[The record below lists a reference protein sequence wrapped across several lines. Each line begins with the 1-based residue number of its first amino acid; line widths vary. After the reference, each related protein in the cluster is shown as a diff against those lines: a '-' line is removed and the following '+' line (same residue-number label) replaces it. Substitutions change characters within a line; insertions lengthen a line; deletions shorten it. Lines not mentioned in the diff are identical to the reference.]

1 MISLFSFDISI
12 LGLFVCIIA
21 IALGGFIR
29 GFLGFGAALLIV
41 PILSNVLTPT
51 FALVITYLVE
61 LPTALLL
68 MPQALKKGN
77 FKVLLP
83 MIIALLLT
91 IPIGFYFVIFFDPET
106 IKIVISIMVILMVI
120 LLASR
125 WRPKGQINSLTMFL
139 GGSLS
144 GLVNGAAGVGG
155 PPFVTVLIA
164 RNDNAEITRSNII
177 ITMGCM
183 ALLTTLTQFLY
194 GMITVNLLI
203 VSAFVFPI
211 YIGFTFLGAKYFNFS
226 GNNYFRKIALIILI
240 LIALITLTSI

>member
-1 MISLFSFDISI
+1 
-12 LGLFVCIIA
+12 
-21 IALGGFIR
+21 
-29 GFLGFGAALLIV
+29 
-41 PILSNVLTPT
+41 
-51 FALVITYLVE
+51 
-61 LPTALLL
+61 

-77 FKVLLP
+77 VKILFP

-226 GNNYFRKIALIILI
+226 GNNNFRKIALIILI